1 MSERTETL
9 TIELPSDLA
18 ESVRSA
24 VESGRYE
31 SVSHM
36 VWAALDYLGEAAAA
50 EPDIETLRRLV
61 REGLDSGPSLDGD
74 AVFAKLREKYMKA
87 AMAK

>member
-1 MSERTETL
+1 MSGETETL
-9 TIELPSDLA
+9 LVELPA
-18 ESVRSA
+18 EVAQSVRSA

-50 EPDIETLRRLV
+50 EPDVETLRRLV
-61 REGLDSGPSLDGD
+61 REGLDSGPFLDGD
-74 AVFAKLREKYMKA
+74 AVFAKLREKYMKV

>member
-9 TIELPSDLA
+9 TIELPSDVA
-18 ESVRSA
+18 ASVRSA

-31 SVSHM
+31 SASQM
-36 VWAALDYLGEAAAA
+36 VWTALDHLCEAEAA

-61 REGLDSGPSLDGD
+61 QEGIDSGPSLDGE
-74 AVFAKLREKYMKA
+74 AFFAKLHEKYTKGTTA
-87 AMAK
+87 G

>member
-1 MSERTETL
+1 MSGETETL
-9 TIELPSDLA
+9 LVELPADVA
-18 ESVRSA
+18 QSVRSA

-36 VWAALDYLGEAAAA
+36 VWAALDYLGEAEAA
-50 EPDIETLRRLV
+50 EPDVETLRHLV
-61 REGLDSGPSLDGD
+61 HEGLDSGPSLDGD

>member
-1 MSERTETL
+1 MSGETETL
-9 TIELPSDLA
+9 LVELPADVA
-18 ESVRSA
+18 QSVRSA

-36 VWAALDYLGEAAAA
+36 VWAALGYLGEAEAA
-50 EPDIETLRRLV
+50 EPDIETLRYLV

>member
-1 MSERTETL
+1 MSGETETL
-9 TIELPSDLA
+9 LVELPADVA
-18 ESVRSA
+18 QSVRSA

-36 VWAALDYLGEAAAA
+36 VWAALDYLGEAEAT
-50 EPDIETLRRLV
+50 EPDIETLRGLV
-61 REGLDSGPSLDGD
+61 REGLESGPSLDGD

-87 AMAK
+87 AMTK

>member
-1 MSERTETL
+1 MSGETETL
-9 TIELPSDLA
+9 LVELPADVA
-18 ESVRSA
+18 QGVHSA

-50 EPDIETLRRLV
+50 EPDVETLRHLV
-61 REGLDSGPSLDGD
+61 HEGLDSGPSLDGD

>member
-9 TIELPSDLA
+9 TIELPSDLV

-36 VWAALDYLGEAAAA
+36 VWAALDYLGEAVAA
-50 EPDIETLRRLV
+50 EPDVETLRRLV